1 MATIKHTYQQFL
13 RNLSNKF
20 EHREAISI
28 ARIVFEDA
36 FKLFDYE
43 SNKNFNGTTTLQEIE
58 ARLLNNEPVQY
69 ILGQADFY
77 GLKFKVTPAVLI
89 PRPETEELVYWILEN
104 QGSTIPSI
112 LDIGTGSGCI
122 PITLKKKMPNASI
135 SALDVSPKAL
145 KVATANANLNDVNIS
160 FILEDILD
168 EKKWSALPS
177 YDIIISNP
185 PYIPHREKS
194 LMPKQVLDYEPD
206 LALFVDNAHPLIFYR
221 KIAQFALKHLNQGGQ
236 LYYEC
241 NEFNAKEVANLLQSM
256 GYQKVELAKDMEGKE
271 RMVKGVVSD
280 K

>member
-77 GLKFKVTPAVLI
+77 GLKFKVSPAVLV

-104 QGSTIPSI
+104 QVKDNPTI

-122 PITLKKKMPNASI
+122 PITLKRKLPRADI
-135 SALDVSPKAL
+135 SAIDVSSTALDIAKANADL
-145 KVATANANLNDVNIS
+145 NKVAVS
-160 FILEDILD
+160 FILTDIL
-168 EKKWSALPS
+168 EERLWSNLPS
-177 YDIIISNP
+177 YDIIVSNP
-185 PYIPHREKS
+185 PYIPYREKP
-194 LMPKQVLDYEPD
+194 LMPKQVLDYEPE
-206 LALFVDNAHPLIFYR
+206 LALFVENDHPLVFYK
-221 KIAQFALKHLNQGGQ
+221 KIGLFALKHLNQGGQ
-236 LYYEC
+236 LYFEC
-241 NEFNAKEVANLLQSM
+241 NEFNAEEVATLLEKM
-256 GYQKVELAKDMEGKE
+256 GFSKVELVKDMEGKE
-271 RMVKGVVSD
+271 RMVRAVKLL
-280 K
+280 